1 MATIQS
7 FHSYKQNPFQICCA
21 DGIFVFR
28 IMNCC
33 VVYTILCIKL
43 LRNF

>member
-7 FHSYKQNPFQICCA
+7 LHSYKQNPFQIGCA

-28 IMNCC
+28 IMKCC
-33 VVYTILCIKL
+33 GVYTILCIKL